1 MSRTR
6 RLYYWIVLIVILSAC
21 AHKQNYVAETTA
33 PLKINDVDCVRLV
46 ITGDGD
52 ELKTHI
58 DYCKNYQNADGI
70 SPLMMS
76 AYKNQQ
82 QIMEILLA
90 AGSDVHLKDQSGSD
104 ALFYAVNFHRVEMI
118 KRLRAQGAR
127 ITMNEFKV
135 NALWIALQK
144 SKIDIIKNLNPSQE
158 ELNLQGEDGWNAIYF
173 AIRRE
178 EKDILDFLLE
188 KGVQVNLV
196 DSEGMSPYL
205 FAKDEV
211 KWDYAV
217 KRLSVLTEPQFKK
230 KN

>member
-1 MSRTR
+1 MSQTR
-6 RLYYWIVLIVILSAC
+6 RLSYWILLIVILSAC
-21 AHKQNYVAETTA
+21 AHKQYYVTETAA
-33 PLKINDVDCVRLV
+33 PLKMIGVDCVRLV
-46 ITGDGD
+46 INGDWD
-52 ELKTHI
+52 ALKAHI

-76 AYKNQQ
+76 AYKNQL
-82 QIMEILLA
+82 QIMENLLA

-104 ALFYAVNFHRVEMI
+104 VLFYAVNFHRAEMI

-144 SKIDIIKNLNPSQE
+144 SKFEVIKNLNPTPE
-158 ELNLQGEDGWNAIYF
+158 EINLQGEDGWNAVYF

-178 EKDILDFLLE
+178 EEEIFDFLLE
-188 KGVQVNLV
+188 KGVQVNMV
-196 DSEGMSPYL
+196 DSEGVSPYL

-217 KRLSVLTEPQFKK
+217 KKLSALTEPQFKK

>member
-1 MSRTR
+1 M
-6 RLYYWIVLIVILSAC
+6 IDKIA
-21 AHKQNYVAETTA
+21 NNET
-33 PLKINDVDCVRLV
+33 N
-46 ITGDGD
+46 
-52 ELKTHI
+52 
-58 DYCKNYQNADGI
+58 
-70 SPLMMS
+70 
-76 AYKNQQ
+76 
-82 QIMEILLA
+82 
-90 AGSDVHLKDQSGSD
+90 
-104 ALFYAVNFHRVEMI
+104 
-118 KRLRAQGAR
+118 
-127 ITMNEFKV
+127 
-135 NALWIALQK
+135 
-144 SKIDIIKNLNPSQE
+144 QE